1 MTDTTDEKPKSV
13 ATAKPLPT
21 FRVYFTT
28 DELPDT
34 TSMDVEAKNPDDAHK
49 VVREKHKRRNNRVVI
64 HKTKL
69 QSEA

>member
-1 MTDTTDEKPKSV
+1 MTKTTDKPKSV
-13 ATAKPLPT
+13 ATPTPLPT

-34 TSMDVEAKNPDDAHK
+34 TTMDVEAKNPDDAHK
-49 VVREKHKRRNNRVVI
+49 VVRGKHKSKNNRVVI

-69 QSEA
+69 QSES